1 MAFNSKTLA
10 AFIKTSLTGPVQK
23 EARWL
28 AARVVKEFQGQAL
41 AVLYYGSCLRT
52 GKVEG
57 LILDFYVIVEDYNK
71 AYGKRALAW
80 ANKILPPNVFYFEA
94 DKDKQTVRAKVAV
107 ISLDD
112 FRKRT
117 SAGCLNVSLWAR
129 FSQPARLI
137 LCRDKKTED
146 ELVLAV
152 TEAHKT
158 MVAAALP
165 LLEGKPSP
173 ENLWPKALSL
183 TYGAELRS
191 EQEGKG
197 TKLFE
202 ANKNYCQAVTP
213 LVLAALEGNPG
224 QTRSQA
230 KRAWLKR
237 RLNGK
242 TVSLLRLAKAAFTFS
257 GGIDYLVWKI
267 ERSSGVKVTLKPWQ
281 RRHPFVAGA
290 LLFFQLRRRGAFR

>member
-1 MAFNSKTLA
+1 MASRTKTLED
-10 AFIKTSLTGPVQK
+10 FIRTSLKGPAQP

-28 AARVVKEFQGQAL
+28 ATKLAKEFHSQARC
-41 AVLYYGSCLRT
+41 VLYYGSCLRLGRT
-52 GKVEG
+52 RG
-57 LILDFYVIVEDYNK
+57 LVLDFYVVVEDYKK
-71 AYGKRALAW
+71 AYGKRALAF

-117 SAGCLNVSLWAR
+117 AAGGLNVSLWAR

-146 ELVLAV
+146 DVVLAI

-158 MVAAALP
+158 MIAAALP

-191 EQEGKG
+191 EKEGKG
-197 TKLFE
+197 KELFE
-202 ANKNYCQAVTP
+202 ANKNYCKAVTP
-213 LVLAALEGNPG
+213 LVMAALAGNRE
-224 QTRSQA
+224 QTRSRA
-230 KRAWLKR
+230 KRAWLMR

-242 TVSLLRLAKAAFTFS
+242 TVSLLRLAKATFTFS

-290 LLFFQLRRRGAFR
+290 LLFFRLRRRGAFR